1 MKNSHIGELVLST
14 DQIQK
19 GGQAIAGKLNA
30 HYQDAVIITVVPEG
44 SSLVCVTFKTAE
56 VWETY

>member
-1 MKNSHIGELVLST
+1 VLST

-19 GGQAIAGKLNA
+19 GVQAIAGKLNA